1 MFFADRSLRCPTIQC
16 ELTKNS
22 TTKGLQ
28 QPRQTNTAEERR
40 PRDDNDNDDDISVQ
54 AEVESVLGLAVS
66 VLAAELG
73 KATGNQV

>member
-1 MFFADRSLRCPTIQC
+1 MFFTDRSLRCPTIQC

-22 TTKGLQ
+22 TTK
-28 QPRQTNTAEERR
+28 ERR

-54 AEVESVLGLAVS
+54 AEVESVLGLAMS

-73 KATGNQV
+73 EATGNKVQIRSRL